1 MIAGLETPD
10 TGEIIIDGKVVN
22 NISPSK
28 RGIGFVFQ
36 NYASKDSWS
45 LSILAHGESSW
56 QNAREGYGPD
66 DRCTVPMNLDD
77 IRNDAERI
85 KMRRSYFDEILPQI
99 KKNN

>member
-1 MIAGLETPD
+1 MPTEAELAPYQESLNFFF
-10 TGEIIIDGKVVN
+10 E
-22 NISPSK
+22 
-28 RGIGFVFQ
+28 

-45 LSILAHGESSW
+45 LSILAHGESFW

-85 KMRRSYFDEILPQI
+85 KMRRFYFDEILPQI
-99 KKNN
+99 KKPKCLY